1 MILVIFTLCVET
13 PILGAQNF
21 FCHFWPFFWLK
32 SIWYT
37 CGTGGVLMKRPEGAF
52 LAEKTRKN
60 WHFLPKNWQK
70 KKKIKKIKGGFFS
83 SWGFTNKK
91 MKKFFFFFSGPWDHF
106 FGQKMAIFWRKIKFM
121 TKKSTKYGSETH
133 SNTPKW

>member
-1 MILVIFTLCVET
+1 MVHLWDRGGTHET
-13 PILGAQNF
+13 ARGGF
-21 FCHFWPFFWLK
+21 F
-32 SIWYT
+32 
-37 CGTGGVLMKRPEGAF
+37 G
-52 LAEKTRKN
+52 RKN
-60 WHFLPKNWQK
+60 AKKLTFFAKKSAK

-91 MKKFFFFFSGPWDHF
+91 TKKFFFFFRVPGTTF
-106 FGQKMAIFWRKIKFM
+106 LVKKMAIFWRKIKFM